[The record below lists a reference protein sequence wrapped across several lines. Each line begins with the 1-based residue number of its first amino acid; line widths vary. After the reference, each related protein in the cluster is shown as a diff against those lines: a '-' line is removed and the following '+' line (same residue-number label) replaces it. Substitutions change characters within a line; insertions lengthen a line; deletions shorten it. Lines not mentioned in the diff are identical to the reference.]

1 MTEAP
6 RPVPERRVPDAAL
19 RRIVPLL
26 ALASGL
32 AVANLYYA
40 QPLLVPIAKSFQ
52 VSTGTAANVITL
64 TQLGYAAGLVL
75 LVPLG
80 DLVENRRL
88 ITRILLGTAAA
99 LAATAFAPSFGL
111 FLAASLVVGLT
122 SVVVQ
127 VVVPLAANLAPAHMR
142 GQVVG
147 QVTSGLLL
155 GILLARTVS
164 SLLAAVVNWRAIY
177 LLSAVLMLSLSLLLR
192 RLLPTHTPAMSS
204 SYGSLLR
211 SVGGLIRT
219 EPLLRRRS
227 GYQALMFGAFSVYW
241 SSVALELVHTHHMSQ
256 AGIGIFALVGAAGAA
271 AAPVVGRLADRGH
284 GVATTG
290 IGLALAALAL
300 VIAAVGHH
308 QLVLLALG
316 AILLDFAMQGTQVTG
331 MRAIYNIQPAARSRM
346 NTAYIATTFVGGT
359 SGSALSAG
367 LYGAYGWTT
376 TALVGAALP
385 TVGLVG
391 WSVRTVRTARTARSP
406 RTARP
411 AGG

>member
-1 MTEAP
+1 MTEARYP
-6 RPVPERRVPDAAL
+6 PDSRVAEAAL

-40 QPLLVPIAKSFQ
+40 QPLLVPIAASFH
-52 VSTGTAANVITL
+52 VSTGTAANVVTV

-88 ITRILLGTAAA
+88 ISRILLGTAVA

-127 VVVPLAANLAPAHMR
+127 VIVPLAANLAPAHMR
-142 GQVVG
+142 GQIVG

-155 GILLARTVS
+155 GILLARSAS

-177 LLSAVLMLSLSLLLR
+177 IVSAVLMLSLSLLLH
-192 RLLPTHTPAMSS
+192 RLLPRHAPAMSS
-204 SYGSLLR
+204 SYVALLR

-219 EPLLRRRS
+219 EPLLRRRA
-227 GYQALMFGAFSVYW
+227 GYQALMFGGFSVYW
-241 SSVALELVHTHHMSQ
+241 SSVALELVHTHRMSQ

-271 AAPVVGRLADRGH
+271 AAPLVGRLADCGH

-290 IGLALAALAL
+290 IGLGLAAFALVLAAL
-300 VIAAVGHH
+300 GHR

-316 AILLDFAMQGTQVTG
+316 AIMLDFAMQATQVTG
-331 MRAIYNIQPAARSRM
+331 QRAIYNIQPAARSRM

-367 LYGAYGWTT
+367 LYSAYGWTT

-385 TVGLVG
+385 AVGLFG
-391 WSVRTVRTARTARSP
+391 WSVRMLRQARV
-406 RTARP
+406 
-411 AGG
+411 